1 MNKSP
6 NETRHT
12 ESRSRAMTAMSALTA
27 IPSPDHRIT
36 RSFKTPPALV
46 AYVTCGDPDIATTRE
61 IILAACRGGA
71 DIIELGV
78 PFSDPVADGPVI
90 QRASERALKNG
101 TSLEDVL
108 RLAAE
113 VRQQSDAGLIVFT
126 YLNPMLRFGM
136 ERFCAEAA
144 KSGVDGALI
153 TDLTV
158 EEASEYRRQMAA
170 HNLDTVFLAAP
181 TSPDQRLKAI
191 AEACK
196 GFVYAVSRTGITGTQ
211 KQVAADVQGL
221 VKRIRKFTKLPVAVG
236 FGISNAQ
243 QFAEVGQFADG
254 VVVGS
259 AIMQLIEQNPGREAQ
274 AVESFV
280 RGLKSGSKSAA
291 SSQS

>member
-1 MNKSP
+1 M
-6 NETRHT
+6 
-12 ESRSRAMTAMSALTA
+12 SR
-27 IPSPDHRIT
+27 IQFQHR
-36 RSFKTPPALV
+36 PELV
-46 AYVTCGDPDIATTRE
+46 AYVTCGDPDIATTRD
-61 IILAACRGGA
+61 IVLAACRAGA
-71 DIIELGV
+71 HVIELGV

-90 QRASERALKNG
+90 QRASERALKKG

-108 RLAAE
+108 RLASE
-113 VRQQSDAGLIVFT
+113 VRKQTDAGLIVFT
-126 YLNPMLRFGM
+126 YLNPILRFGM
-136 ERFCAEAA
+136 ERFCTEAA
-144 KSGVDGALI
+144 KAGVDGALV

-158 EEASEYRRQMAA
+158 EEAGEYRRMMAA
-170 HNLDTVFLAAP
+170 HKLDTIFLAAP
-181 TSPDQRLKAI
+181 TSTDQRLKAI

-236 FGISNAQ
+236 FGISNAE

-254 VVVGS
+254 VAIGS
-259 AIMQLIEQNPGREAQ
+259 AIVQLIEQNPGREAH

-280 RGLKSGSKSAA
+280 RGLKAGTKSTA

>member
-1 MNKSP
+1 M
-6 NETRHT
+6 
-12 ESRSRAMTAMSALTA
+12 
-27 IPSPDHRIT
+27 
-36 RSFKTPPALV
+36 
-46 AYVTCGDPDIATTRE
+46 
-61 IILAACRGGA
+61 
-71 DIIELGV
+71 
-78 PFSDPVADGPVI
+78 
-90 QRASERALKNG
+90 
-101 TSLEDVL
+101 
-108 RLAAE
+108 
-113 VRQQSDAGLIVFT
+113 
-126 YLNPMLRFGM
+126 
-136 ERFCAEAA
+136 
-144 KSGVDGALI
+144 DGALI

-158 EEASEYRRQMAA
+158 EEASEYRRAMAA

-259 AIMQLIEQNPGREAQ
+259 AIVQTDRTESGQGSTGSRELCARIEVRNQE
-274 AVESFV
+274 
-280 RGLKSGSKSAA
+280 RGLFTKLTSLSYSRCRII
-291 SSQS
+291 